1 MMETIRIYHSTW
13 RMLLLAIVSLA
24 MAVGGYL
31 MAIHSPKGF
40 HFVVG
45 WIGVVF
51 FGVCGIYMLYGM
63 LKERLTAYDAYAIAD
78 SGIFL
83 EECPAYA
90 RSRTNHN
97 CLFFIFRAHLF
108 SEITTIT

>member
-1 MMETIRIYHSTW
+1 MKTREEMSYEFCSQLH
-13 RMLLLAIVSLA
+13 
-24 MAVGGYL
+24 
-31 MAIHSPKGF
+31 
-40 HFVVG
+40 
-45 WIGVVF
+45 
-51 FGVCGIYMLYGM
+51 
-63 LKERLTAYDAYAIAD
+63 EQYAIAD

-90 RSRTNHN
+90 RSRTNNN